1 MNISHEDYIK
11 VAVILE
17 LKMLY
22 ILQEGLSSVDKE
34 MLLLE
39 RISALQNALEDN

>member
-22 ILQEGLSSVDKE
+22 ILQEGLSSVDKD

-39 RISALQNALEDN
+39 TISALQNDLEDI